1 MYIRV
6 TRLTATA
13 DRNGTW
19 EQEVGRQVERL
30 IALLRRQPGFQRYM
44 AARHS
49 DGIHAVTISEWD
61 TLEQAQQFALSR
73 ELARENERLG
83 IRADSIDFYEASAV
97 TPLAEAAR

>member
-30 IALLRRQPGFQRYM
+30 IALPRA
-44 AARHS
+44 AAR
-49 DGIHAVTISEWD
+49 IP
-61 TLEQAQQFALSR
+61 ALH
-73 ELARENERLG
+73 G
-83 IRADSIDFYEASAV
+83 RAPFRRHPRGHYLRMGYA
-97 TPLAEAAR
+97 